1 MFYQGKVLL
10 WWQRELVLDPSP
22 GRLHLQKSNR
32 IHFFP
37 TNFYLVK
44 YYFFRFLAVTSAAQS
59 ARWLD
64 NLCIKYINF
73 FHFLSWAAYQK
84 RCSLQWLSGFL
95 KRSKD
100 RWHEFVKSGWQGA
113 TRDFKTRR
121 GLKYE
126 GALHGFLKSPFLER
140 SSDDPILNK
149 EHKGSRLSCQ
159 PRLTGSP
166 DSVANATMTTGSEPS
181 RLVLAILYPLMY
193 AKVGSTLYT
202 LLILFLFLDRVS
214 CIPAWPN
221 FSQ

>member
-1 MFYQGKVLL
+1 MTKRANIRPQHGAIYVL
-10 WWQRELVLDPSP
+10 RRVT
-22 GRLHLQKSNR
+22 GC
-32 IHFFP
+32 IFFP

-44 YYFFRFLAVTSAAQS
+44 YYSFHFLAVTSAAQS

-64 NLCIKYINF
+64 NSCIKCISF

-113 TRDFKTRR
+113 TRDVKTRR

-126 GALHGFLKSPFLER
+126 GALHGLLKSPFLER
-140 SSDDPILNK
+140 SSDDPILDK
-149 EHKGSRLSCQ
+149 EHKGRRMKHQ
-159 PRLTGSP
+159 EGLTGPP

-181 RLVLAILYPLMY
+181 RLILAILYPLMC
-193 AKVGSTLYT
+193 AKVVAHY
-202 LLILFLFLDRVS
+202 
-214 CIPAWPN
+214 IPW
-221 FSQ
+221 